1 MDTTEQYVDAAA
13 AAVGLHIAGE
23 HRPGVLRFFRLAQTM
38 ADSLMAIDLG
48 PSDDSGSFFVPLA
61 PPQPEDG
68 T

>member
-1 MDTTEQYVDAAA
+1 MDATEQYVDAAA
-13 AAVGLHIAGE
+13 AAVGLHIAAE

-48 PSDDSGSFFVPLA
+48 PADESGSVFIPLE

-68 T
+68 S